1 MTGIFDNSSALNEF
15 EGTAP
20 VFPLPE
26 TVLFPHALLP
36 LHIFEP
42 RYRAMLED
50 ALAGNRLIVLAR
62 LKTGHE
68 ELYDTKQA
76 PIYKAACLGRVTAE
90 QRLSDGRFY
99 LILEGIVRV
108 SIVSE
113 IENDRPYRT
122 AELKIHRDRHSFSKS
137 FSPESQQEKL
147 LTLCREHLGEEAA
160 RSGLMQI
167 LKSKLKLGTLC
178 DILAYACPF
187 KIERKQ
193 ALLEERNIERRS
205 HLLAQSF
212 VELIQSTKRAETFPP
227 QFSIN

>member
-1 MTGIFDNSSALNEF
+1 MTGMFDNSSALNEF
-15 EGTAP
+15 HGTAP
-20 VFPLPE
+20 LFPLPD

-36 LHIFEP
+36 LHIFEG
-42 RYRAMLED
+42 RYRAMLEE

-62 LKTGHE
+62 LKSGHE
-68 ELYDTKQA
+68 ELYETKHA
-76 PIYKAACLGRVTAE
+76 PIYPAACLGRVTAE
-90 QRLSDGRFY
+90 QRLADGRFY
-99 LILEGIVRV
+99 LILEGVVRV

-113 IENDRPYRT
+113 LENERAYRT
-122 AELKIHRDRHSFSKS
+122 AELKVHRDRHSFSKS
-137 FSPESQQEKL
+137 FSPETQQTKL

-167 LKSKLKLGTLC
+167 LKSKIKLGTLC

-187 KIERKQ
+187 ETERKQ

-212 VELIQSTKRAETFPP
+212 HELIRCTHQEEPFPP
-227 QFSIN
+227 RFSSN